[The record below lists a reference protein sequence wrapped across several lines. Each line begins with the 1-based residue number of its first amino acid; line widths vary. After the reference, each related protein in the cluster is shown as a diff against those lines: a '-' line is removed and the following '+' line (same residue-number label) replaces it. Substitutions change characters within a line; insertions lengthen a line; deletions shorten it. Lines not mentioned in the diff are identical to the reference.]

1 MNNHLA
7 DGEPRELGE
16 MIACGFLFLGAPSLL
31 AIVLILA
38 LLAMGIPSP
47 VIEKGM
53 VWLSVPWFA
62 VCYALCKAAHGT
74 KVVIVDDDGNPI
86 ETTPKE

>member
-1 MNNHLA
+1 MNNHPTDA
-7 DGEPRELGE
+7 EPRNLGE

-31 AIVLILA
+31 AIVLILT
-38 LLAMGIPSP
+38 LLAIGIPSP

-62 VCYALCKAAHGT
+62 FCYALCKAAHGT
-74 KVVIVDDDGNPI
+74 KLVIVDGDGNPI
-86 ETTPKE
+86 ETTPEK